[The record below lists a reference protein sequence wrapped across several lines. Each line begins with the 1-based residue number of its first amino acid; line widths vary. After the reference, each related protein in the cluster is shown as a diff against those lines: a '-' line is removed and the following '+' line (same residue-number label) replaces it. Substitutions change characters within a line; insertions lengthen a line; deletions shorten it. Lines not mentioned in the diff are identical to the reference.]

1 MFRCLTEYPK
11 NITIIQT
18 AFKGVF
24 RRFKPLELKGG
35 INIPPSMRKAVKTH
49 ENALKWGIVNIH

>member
-1 MFRCLTEYPK
+1 M
-11 NITIIQT
+11 

-35 INIPPSMRKAVKTH
+35 IFIPPSIRKAVKTH
-49 ENALKWGIVNIH
+49 ENALKWGLVSIH